1 MTEATKTSSETAVA
15 VAGSGSRPHEVIAIN
30 QPQLELA
37 HAQMLEWVSK
47 ARASTFAEEQ
57 CNQTLAEK
65 ASESATF
72 DDLGLDSLDKIEIVM
87 TSETQWGIEIS
98 DEEVEPLKTI
108 SDLADLV
115 ERKVR
120 KQ

>member
-1 MTEATKTSSETAVA
+1 METKEVLRAAV
-15 VAGSGSRPHEVIAIN
+15 VAIA
-30 QPQLELA
+30 Q
-37 HAQMLEWVSK
+37 
-47 ARASTFAEEQ
+47 EQ

-87 TSETQWGIEIS
+87 TCETQWGIEIS

-120 KQ
+120 EKP